1 MSDTNAIIKDFEQLR
16 FNRWDLV
23 KELMDKTSDYDELLA
38 DIANLATLIYV
49 ARKMSKQV
57 GFESYGEP
65 TK

>member
-16 FNRWDLV
+16 FKRWDLV
-23 KELMDKTSDYDELLA
+23 KELMDKTNDYDELLA